1 VCLLGDGC
9 RGSTAAVGAG
19 LEMQMWCIVLN
30 FLVQETLILLG
41 MSDANKSRI
50 SSKHASAYATPKQM
64 WVAATTGKA
73 QGQL

>member
-1 VCLLGDGC
+1 
-9 RGSTAAVGAG
+9 
-19 LEMQMWCIVLN
+19 MQMWCIVLN